1 MGVNGDALASALEK
15 ASHGIADI
23 TATMTTSAQALQEGL
38 QPQQL
43 VKIMEIATE
52 QSKLM
57 GTTVS
62 EAFNRITTAIFAQSE
77 KGPRPPA
84 FIST

>member
-1 MGVNGDALASALEK
+1 
-15 ASHGIADI
+15 
-23 TATMTTSAQALQEGL
+23 
-38 QPQQL
+38 
-43 VKIMEIATE
+43 MEIATE